1 MTVFII
7 LAIATLAGLFFRQ
20 SRLRFKVSSALPE
33 VEGKKPRFSLSAY
46 FRWLWKRTK
55 AIVSPSFF
63 GKTWKVWNGWAE
75 AHYPGWIKWVFL
87 AFAAAF
93 LYLSASGLFF
103 AVFIRRGLFGF
114 PLLAHVM
121 SGGLF
126 AIGLAAVLIAR
137 ARAYRFD
144 QRESVVFESYAC
156 PIFKNLSVEFV
167 RKILFWV
174 IASLGFVQIMTALC
188 SMLPVFTFNTQVG
201 LLMIH
206 RWSALGLTLAAVL
219 FFDLTLLERPKPPGA

>member
-7 LAIATLAGLFFRQ
+7 ITIAALAGLLFR
-20 SRLRFKVSSALPE
+20 RTALRFKALSALPE
-33 VEGKKPRFSLSAY
+33 ADEKKHRFRFGAY
-46 FRWLWKRTK
+46 FRWLGKRIR

-63 GKTWKVWNGWAE
+63 GRTWKVWNGWAE
-75 AHYPGWIKWVFL
+75 AHYPGWVKWIFF

-103 AVFIRRGLFGF
+103 AVFIRRGLFGL

-121 SGGLF
+121 SGGLV
-126 AIGLAAVLIAR
+126 AVGLAAVLIAR

-144 QRESVVFESYAC
+144 RQESALFESFAC
-156 PIFKNLSVEFV
+156 PIFKNISVAFV
-167 RKILFWV
+167 RKVLFWM
-174 IASLGFVQIMTALC
+174 IAALGFVQISTALC

-219 FFDLTLLERPKPPGA
+219 FFDLTLLERPKTPGA